1 MKLSTEEN
9 QLIEMYLALPFNA
22 LLGLQFHSRTDLSL
36 SLTFDNQTQFI
47 GNTHKS
53 ILHGGVIASVIDAAG
68 GALALLNGLNRMQ
81 HLSHEEKQKRLFR
94 YSTIDLRVD
103 FLEPGHGQWFL
114 INASTLREGARL
126 SVIRIELYNEKES
139 FIAAGS
145 ATYQIGRC

>member
-1 MKLSTEEN
+1 M
-9 QLIEMYLALPFNA
+9 
-22 LLGLQFHSRTDLSL
+22 
-36 SLTFDNQTQFI
+36 
-47 GNTHKS
+47 
-53 ILHGGVIASVIDAAG
+53 HGGVIASVIDAAG